1 MHRRTVSWSEV
12 GRENKAY
19 QFPKTRSAF
28 LWAIV
33 EAPEGFKDPIIKV

>member
-1 MHRRTVSWSEV
+1 MHRRTGSKSEV

-19 QFPKTRSAF
+19 QFPKTLSAF

-33 EAPEGFKDPIIKV
+33 EAPEGFKDPVIEV